1 MTATSLLP
9 GTRCHEAPSA
19 KCVSEGQ
26 RHLGLSLDHLRP
38 HLLSSSRH
46 LLLLCHV
53 ISCSSAT
60 AIARRFS
67 AWACAIRLSA
77 SA

>member
-46 LLLLCHV
+46 LLLLCHRHRAPLLRLGLRDPLV
-53 ISCSSAT
+53 G
-60 AIARRFS
+60 FS
-67 AWACAIRLSA
+67 LIRL
-77 SA
+77 